1 MRLIISLLIF
11 ISINTS
17 SLAQLSISGVVT
29 DAQTG
34 EPITGAHVFISESQ
48 VGDYSALDGS
58 YKLDDLTR
66 RTFRLVISHIGYF
79 TQVYEISNLAT
90 SQTLDITLKED
101 VRQLEEVEVD
111 GKVDRK
117 WEKYLKR
124 FNEYFLGTNH
134 IDTLITIENGYLV
147 DFKDLKGRDFRVE
160 NQPILNIV
168 NRYLGYEVEFQLSEF
183 QASRGSSY
191 FGYSNFRQMD
201 DLDLME
207 QWEINRAQ
215 AYNGSLRH
223 FFKAVIDNKFGEN
236 GFAATLVF
244 EKDDRISPLT
254 MSLISDE
261 REPLRI
267 EQAGPQSPNISI
279 TSIEG
284 QYYEITFDRLLEI
297 VFFVELDGFGDPQ
310 KSQIKLLA
318 PLEIYPNG
326 IIKNPQVMIIYGFL
340 ADRGVYELLPFEYEP
355 SKD

>member
-1 MRLIISLLIF
+1 MRCFF
-11 ISINTS
+11 ILVCMVFYGANAFSQAGIRGT
-17 SLAQLSISGVVT
+17 VT

-34 EPITGAHVFISESQ
+34 EPIIGVHAYISQSQ
-48 VGDYSALDGS
+48 IGDYTVSNGS
-58 YKLDDLTR
+58 YQLKNLDR
-66 RTFRLVISHIGYF
+66 RTFTLVFSHVGYF

-267 EQAGPQSPNISI
+267 EQAGPQLPNISI

-297 VFFVELDGFGDPQ
+297 VFFDELDGFGDPQ